1 MNREEQFTALGD
13 EDAILPPGMEKIT
26 TTVYGYLNITIDDI
40 LYLNSGQY
48 PQDQARIRAE
58 FWGDSK
64 PGKIFRAR
72 NSSINLCD
80 MYPCSRKY
88 KICCQ
93 MEQFYKYLEDMSKS
107 KQLKMTI
114 TDNVNKKIGYF
125 KINFL
130 PYLKSSLGFSDHC
143 PFDEIENIYPILS
156 FKKDQQKIGEIKVII
171 DSSFDPNKSQF
182 IHQFSGNNT
191 LNLDQKDIQLQNIQQ
206 QNENFSHYQDNQPS
220 MDRNLQNSSQNE
232 FLNINTQF
240 DQRVPLSLIEKKQ
253 QLEYQANKFLENIPK
268 KVNLG
273 FELMEEI
280 YNDDEEEDQI
290 FPQQIKN
297 NKQMQIKQL
306 DENHKK
312 ETLNENIL
320 YKNQNDVSNQ
330 KEENFK
336 ELPQKQW
343 DQQLIANNYQN
354 QRLHIQKMEQ
364 IQQTTFQNQNF
375 FVDQEN
381 INQKLDKILELGENI
396 FQMKKDLKQQTQ
408 FSNESNKIT
417 KKNDP
422 QITQNQD
429 ENNFSQNKVG
439 SFASQKIQTAQFDK
453 SNDISSNSSF
463 QQSDFL
469 KDEIEKQKQIIRE
482 QNIANNSSNSGLL
495 GKLSFKKRQDESN
508 VKRQQIKFDQLV
520 EYNLPKVNEIN
531 KAFNDEP
538 QVQSQKE
545 EKESQQIQKKN
556 ENIEEIKQSESL
568 ELNILE
574 FNCLHEHLLTK
585 FKQRNI
591 FIGCQIPSILK
602 HPSQLSESIQIEDSL
617 KTFCKEV
624 NGEEFIFRQKFTL
637 SIEVNEENFDKIN
650 NSSIQF
656 TLNSFILPQKEVQD
670 QKRIMMQIASGEFK
684 ISKLLEQKS
693 LSGNFYIN
701 MWTSI
706 PVNSHKQEGQEEEEE
721 AAVKLVKIPKQD
733 LEINKKENLSLLGQV
748 KISIQLILKRKFN
761 KQGATN
767 QQQQASNFNKTGAS
781 IISSQAEQGLCY
793 SQHIAS
799 TIFNNFQILLRLGKL
814 KILNLQSY
822 SAFNFFSRYKIYGT
836 IEQVSSEIQWDNTEP
851 DLHHRLTIPCS
862 LENIQKMLKIPF
874 IIEIWNKSDKGEDQ
888 IVGIIKINMSSI
900 PKAILLPDF
909 TGANPNFIQPQQ
921 SQLLIVCNENI
932 NISDIA
938 DNKDKGLLFVTIAFG
953 SPLQLSK
960 FDINL
965 QQSHLDYQHS
975 IHQRSQQNSSFY
987 TNNSLK
993 PPLIAHKNMNFNA
1006 EQQNPQQLYNRQQN
1020 LNQQGIT
1027 QTINVSS
1034 IYEKNKQF
1042 SSAHKNQSQ
1051 QLNQTEQLQFKSED
1065 RRVRQQIDLDYDD
1078 EDIRQHSLTIKPEA
1092 HILQSNRQKKFDE
1105 EYEIETCQNTNL
1117 IEKFID
1123 IMQILNQNIN
1133 KIQQNLKKFILSC
1146 QSKDEIQNKEF
1157 IEFLQGLDLGIK
1169 LADVVPLIKILDYKQ
1184 QGSFKFELFSKSFN
1198 SFQRYENQIKQ
1209 KYQLILQKLSEV
1221 IEATNI
1227 KPSDIDK
1234 ELIRQSEFGLMRK
1247 EKFVSIMKKLNL
1259 VGDNVYELVE
1269 SICLLLDVKN
1279 DGLLFVSTLND
1290 YLQSIDVYGEIKK
1303 LNLNPLWFFEI
1314 VQQEF
1319 SHSLLTS
1326 SQANPKEQSKKL
1338 EKEQLFFQKE
1348 KIQYDELINFFNQ
1361 HQCFWEILLLI
1372 CIIKG
1377 KKEIYQKEELTISGE
1392 QLKTF
1397 LNALKFQAQ
1406 SNQQNNSSSKQ
1417 IKNLNEKKTTQYEY
1431 SSSKKKQTI
1440 QISNQYQNDI
1450 SSNYSQIQSSHVK
1463 KSAAQK
1469 IQEQQELD
1477 LITNLLNDEIKFDPH
1492 SSKQN
1497 KSNYKRG
1504 EFEDEDATENIPTYD
1519 NYNSNSSNQ
1528 NQQQEYTNNL
1538 FEKQEKLN
1546 SQGSKKLKEENT
1558 NQNIQQT
1565 INNINKKPDMS
1576 NSNSLILQKKKFK
1589 VVHKF
1594 IVNIHKIL
1602 ITNLGKEYDME
1613 NAVLLYQFG
1622 DSEKVQIGSFDYFY
1636 GQSRYDINY
1645 QGEKIYKL
1653 NNEEDLDNILI
1664 QENIGIKMDLEI
1676 SNSKVATL
1684 QNSNFGL
1691 RAGNNNQQN
1700 VSKATANLS
1709 SFVLLDIIQSSQL
1722 QKSENQIDLK
1732 EGNEPFI
1739 IDQSIS
1745 LVDNKSKQNIG
1756 KIQLTIQYFN
1766 KEQVVEVS
1774 NLETSNVATKNN
1786 NQTDQECL
1794 LEKETK
1800 VKKLLPKS
1808 GFFNI
1813 SISAVCSL
1821 KENEIDCKNYK
1832 IILFCDFFH
1841 ENPYLSSIFKSLS
1854 SQAIYN
1860 QTEEILTIQESYQIN
1875 LNQEIINYLQEN
1887 TCLIQLRIFPLDD
1900 LIKRSNFIVLAE
1912 QYLNLQYL
1920 LINQEVNEE
1929 SLSLKRKEIQF
1940 DKQQSFNNESEVIN
1954 KLPISTQKE
1963 IIGVC
1968 SVEISYL
1975 KEKKLLQ
1982 SNQSFNQLQKQIKNT
1997 SSINQSNPKESAK
2010 NNYHQVFLLFDELL
2024 SLVMF
2029 DNSLVS
2035 DQMCYFRTKINGKI
2049 IDGKSSFK
2057 MNFIENRIQELSKD
2071 SYIQFLI
2078 ETEELQTIN
2087 PLNVELVVRDM
2098 NKSQVEEIVLGHI
2111 SIDFEVLRKEF
2122 FQNLLENNSMK
2133 CTNSLCFTL
2142 LKRDRQINQVVLDS
2156 GRSIEE
2162 QIMSVRA
2169 HLRLLLV
2176 KYETKGD
2183 YEQCQQFLQSVLNN
2197 KQSLSLNS
2205 NNSSDILEQLR
2216 LSIRYSRQDFD
2227 SILSYL
2233 QFDKN
2238 TLYALLNLSD
2248 INQQS
2253 KCLLSQSECQQLLED
2268 VLIYDQNENGIVDME
2283 DLKKVLRKYSNQLK
2297 EQAEVLINKLDRNYS
2312 KILNEILGKNV
2323 QKLDYIQF
2331 FKKYRILNQIQDSFD
2346 QSNLKYQLK
2355 LTIQKAA
2362 NVGVLFNGVVPN
2374 TYIKCIQLDFST
2386 NCILR
2391 DSNPQFDHNYEIE
2404 LHPNQFKNYHKIKF
2418 MLYHRGYNQDFRD
2431 NMYKSTELGSAI
2443 LDLSKMF
2450 FTKIKDFN
2458 KEETFKIKIQA
2469 AHYSAKTQNEAY
2481 LFVNVQLNC
2490 LNKYQQVK
2498 VEYQDVYSQNQQAY
2512 SYGEEEKDFNK
2523 FYRNAQ
2529 TNFMQESNHED
2540 DLIYNDEAF
2549 NNFKQTLMELR
2560 EQNQEEDQ
2568 TNEKIY
2574 QEVETQEN
2582 FQTIPKNSL
2591 FNQGFQ
2597 QKSIQNEIKISN
2609 NENKKL
2615 QEEQNDCSD
2624 IMLEKAM
2631 NEMDDLTKLLES
2643 EKDQDK
2649 NFENIH
2655 RYDKSYLDKN
2665 QQNAIQ
2671 NPQIIKEEQQLIKNN
2686 IKRDVY
2692 NSEDELEDLR
2702 KTLQQM
2708 NELSQEQQSQYNDYI
2723 PQRSSQ
2729 DDLIAKLS
2737 NNQNKYINNRDA
2749 YRYQELNYQGN
2760 KFQYENSI
2768 QKTYDQLKRNINQE
2782 QDQEEKYS
2790 YYSKYLN
2797 YLGNQSSKSDQ
2808 NIQNEGGLNSKS
2820 IFEFEK
2826 DKNILSDKQKFER
2839 QFKPSQYSEE
2849 NSADKNESK
2858 YSSYLNDKLNNCQI
2872 ENLKQT
2878 RNELKNDFTVENYET
2893 FKPTEY
2899 QQDKQLVQYN
2909 SARRPPI
2916 KKSDS
2921 QNSLKKLE
2929 NKILP
2934 KYMKDSAEI
2943 NRISNIMKQDF
2954 SKQKKYFDNTS
2965 DSEDD

>member
-1 MNREEQFTALGD
+1 MNREEQFIGLGD

-26 TTVYGYLNITIDDI
+26 TTVYGYLTITIDDI

-48 PQDQARIRAE
+48 PQDQVRIRAE

-80 MYPCSRKY
+80 MYPCSRTY

-130 PYLKSSLGFSDHC
+130 PYLKPSLGFSDHC

-156 FKKDQQKIGEIKVII
+156 FKKDQQKIGEIKVVI

-191 LNLDQKDIQLQNIQQ
+191 LNLDQKDLQNVQQ
-206 QNENFSHYQDNQPS
+206 QNQDFSHYQDNQPS
-220 MDRNLQNSSQNE
+220 MDRNNISSENE
-232 FLNINTQF
+232 FLNINNQF

-268 KVNLG
+268 KINLG
-273 FELMEEI
+273 LELMEEI
-280 YNDDEEEDQI
+280 YNDDEEQEQYQD
-290 FPQQIKN
+290 FPSQLKN
-297 NKQMQIKQL
+297 NKEMQVEQI
-306 DENHKK
+306 DN
-312 ETLNENIL
+312 LNYNNPVINKNIL
-320 YKNQNDVSNQ
+320 NNNQTVVKNEKEDFKLSSQN
-330 KEENFK
+330 
-336 ELPQKQW
+336 QW
-343 DQQLIANNYQN
+343 DQQYLAAANNQN
-354 QRLHIQKMEQ
+354 QRPQIQKMEQ
-364 IQQTTFQNQNF
+364 VQQTTFQNQNF

-396 FQMKKDLKQQTQ
+396 FQMKRDLKQQTHQ
-408 FSNESNKIT
+408 NSNENNYET
-417 KKNDP
+417 KKSDR
-422 QITQNQD
+422 QMLFNQD
-429 ENNFSQNKVG
+429 ENNFSINKIG
-439 SFASQKIQTAQFDK
+439 SLASQKIQTAQFDK
-453 SNDISSNSSF
+453 SNDISNDSSL

-469 KDEIEKQKQIIRE
+469 KDEIERQKQIIRE
-482 QNIANNSSNSGLL
+482 QNIANNSQSSGLMQ
-495 GKLSFKKRQDESN
+495 GKLSFKKRQNESN
-508 VKRQQIKFDQLV
+508 IKKQQIKSDQLI
-520 EYNLPKVNEIN
+520 EYNLPKVNEVN
-531 KAFNDEP
+531 KAFNEEP
-538 QVQSQKE
+538 QVCPEQAQHL
-545 EKESQQIQKKN
+545 EKEIQLSQKKN
-556 ENIEEIKQSESL
+556 ENIEDIKQSESL

-637 SIEVNEENFDKIN
+637 SIEINDENFEKIN

-670 QKRIMMQIASGEFK
+670 QKRIMMQIAQGDFK

-706 PVNSHKQEGQEEEEE
+706 PVNQHKQESQEE
-721 AAVKLVKIPKQD
+721 AAKLIKIPKQD
-733 LEINKKENLSLLGQV
+733 LEINKKESLNLLGQV

-761 KQGATN
+761 KQGSAN
-767 QQQQASNFNKTGAS
+767 QQQQIHNFNKTGAS
-781 IISSQAEQGLCY
+781 IASSQAEQGLSY

-799 TIFNNFQILLRLGKL
+799 SVFNNFQILLRLGKL

-836 IEQVSSEIQWDNTEP
+836 IEQVSSDIQWDNSEP

-862 LENIQKMLKIPF
+862 LDNIQKMLKIPF

-900 PKAILLPDF
+900 PKTILLPDF
-909 TGANPNFIQPQQ
+909 TGVNPNFIQPQQ
-921 SQLLIVCNENI
+921 SQLLIVCNENV

-953 SPLQLSK
+953 SPIQLSK
-960 FDINL
+960 FDTNL

-993 PPLIAHKNMNFNA
+993 PPLIAHKNMNFNL
-1006 EQQNPQQLYNRQQN
+1006 EQQNSQQLHNRQQN
-1020 LNQQGIT
+1020 LMQQGIT

-1034 IYEKNKQF
+1034 IYDRNKQF
-1042 SSAHKNQSQ
+1042 SSAQKNQSQ
-1051 QLNQTEQLQFKSED
+1051 QLNQTEQLQFKSEE
-1065 RRVRQQIDLDYDD
+1065 RRVKQQIDIDYDD
-1078 EDIRQHSLTIKPEA
+1078 EDIRQHSLTIKPESL
-1092 HILQSNRQKKFDE
+1092 ILQSNRQKKFDE
-1105 EYEIETCQNTNL
+1105 EYEIEACQNTNL

-1146 QSKDEIQNKEF
+1146 QANNEIQNREF

-1169 LADVVPLIKILDYKQ
+1169 QADIVPLIKILDYKQ
-1184 QGSFKFELFSKSFN
+1184 QGSFKFEFFSKSFN

-1209 KYQLILQKLSEV
+1209 KYQLILQKLLEV
-1221 IEATNI
+1221 IEASNI

-1247 EKFVSIMKKLNL
+1247 EKFVSIIKKLNL

-1269 SICLLLDVKN
+1269 SICSLLDVKN

-1319 SHSLLTS
+1319 QQNLLVQNQS
-1326 SQANPKEQSKKL
+1326 NPKEDAKNL
-1338 EKEQLFFQKE
+1338 EKEQLFFQKD
-1348 KIQYDELINFFNQ
+1348 KIQYDELISFFDQN
-1361 HQCFWEILLLI
+1361 QCFWEILLLI

-1377 KKEIYQKEELTISGE
+1377 KKEVYQKEELTITGE
-1392 QLKTF
+1392 QLKIF

-1406 SNQQNNSSSKQ
+1406 SDQQNIQSSKQ
-1417 IKNLNEKKTTQYEY
+1417 IKNFNEKKTTQNEY

-1440 QISNQYQNDI
+1440 EINNLNQNDF
-1450 SSNYSQIQSSHVK
+1450 SSNYSQLQSSQIK
-1463 KSAAQK
+1463 KSAVQK

-1477 LITNLLNDEIKFDPH
+1477 LITNLLNDEMKFDPP
-1492 SSKQN
+1492 SSKSTKQN

-1504 EFEDEDATENIPTYD
+1504 EFEDDDASENIPIYD
-1519 NYNSNSSNQ
+1519 NYNSINSNQ
-1528 NQQQEYTNNL
+1528 SQQFANNL
-1538 FEKQEKLN
+1538 FERSEKLN
-1546 SQGSKKLKEENT
+1546 SQGQKKNKQEFS
-1558 NQNIQQT
+1558 NQNLQKPKNSIE
-1565 INNINKKPDMS
+1565 NKSNVS
-1576 NSNSLILQKKKFK
+1576 NSNSQILQKKKFK

-1636 GQSRYDINY
+1636 GQPRYDINY

-1676 SNSKVATL
+1676 SNQKLNTL
-1684 QNSNFGL
+1684 QNPNFGL
-1691 RAGNNNQQN
+1691 RSDNQQN
-1700 VSKATANLS
+1700 VLKATANLS

-1722 QKSENQIDLK
+1722 QKNEKQMKD
-1732 EGNEPFI
+1732 GNEQFI

-1745 LVDNKSKQNIG
+1745 LVDNKSQQNIG

-1766 KEQVVEVS
+1766 KEEVVEIV
-1774 NLETSNVATKNN
+1774 NLETSNQLTKKNN
-1786 NQTDQECL
+1786 QVEEECL

-1800 VKKLLPKS
+1800 LKKLLPKS

-1841 ENPYLSSIFKSLS
+1841 ENSYLSSIFKSLS

-1875 LNQEIINYLQEN
+1875 LNQEIISYLQEN

-1900 LIKRSNFIVLAE
+1900 LIKRSNFIVLGE
-1912 QYLNLQYL
+1912 HYLNLQYL
-1920 LINQEVNEE
+1920 LINQEIKEE
-1929 SLSLKRKEIQF
+1929 SLSLKRKDVEF
-1940 DKQQSFNNESEVIN
+1940 EKQQNFQNESEVIN
-1954 KLPISTQKE
+1954 RLPISTQKE
-1963 IIGVC
+1963 MIGVC

-1975 KEKKLLQ
+1975 KEKKQLQ
-1982 SNQSFNQLQKQIKNT
+1982 SNQSLTQLSKQIKNT
-1997 SSINQSNPKESAK
+1997 SFMNQNNPKETAK
-2010 NNYHQVFLLFDELL
+2010 NNYHQVFVLFDELL

-2029 DNSLVS
+2029 DNSLVA

-2071 SYIQFLI
+2071 SYLSFLV
-2078 ETEELQTIN
+2078 ESEELQTIN

-2098 NKSQVEEIVLGHI
+2098 NKSSVEEIVLGHI

-2122 FQNLLENNSMK
+2122 FQNLLENNTMK

-2142 LKRDRQINQVVLDS
+2142 LKRGRDDQAMFDN

-2162 QIMSVRA
+2162 QIMSVRVN
-2169 HLRLLLV
+2169 LRLLLV

-2183 YEQCQQFLQSVLNN
+2183 YEQCQQFLQSVINT
-2197 KQSLSLNS
+2197 KQSLNVNS
-2205 NNSSDILEQLR
+2205 NDSSDILEQLR
-2216 LSIRYSRQDFD
+2216 LSIRYTRQDFD

-2233 QFDKN
+2233 LFDKN
-2238 TLYALLNLSD
+2238 TLSALLNLSD
-2248 INQQS
+2248 MNQKS
-2253 KCLLSQSECQQLLED
+2253 KCVLSQNECQQLLED
-2268 VLIYDQNENGIVDME
+2268 VLIYDKNENGIVEME
-2283 DLKKVLRKYSNQLK
+2283 DLKRVLRKYNNQLK
-2297 EQAEVLINKLDRNYS
+2297 EQAEVIINKLDRNYT
-2312 KILNEILGKNV
+2312 KILNETLGKNL
-2323 QKLDYIQF
+2323 QKLDFIQF
-2331 FKKYRILNQIQDSFD
+2331 FKKFNILNQIQDSLD
-2346 QSNLKYQLK
+2346 QSVLKYQLK
-2355 LTIQKAA
+2355 LTIQKAS

-2374 TYIKCIQLDFST
+2374 TYIKCIQFDFQT

-2391 DSNPQFDHNYEIE
+2391 DSNPSFDHCYEVE
-2404 LHPNQFKNYHKIKF
+2404 LPPNQFKNYHQIKF

-2450 FTKIKDFN
+2450 FTKIKEQN
-2458 KEETFKIKIQA
+2458 KEESFKIKIQS
-2469 AHYSAKTQNEAY
+2469 AHYSAKIQNEAF

-2490 LNKYQQVK
+2490 LNKFQNAK
-2498 VEYQDVYSQNQQAY
+2498 IEYQDVYTQNQQAY
-2512 SYGEEEKDFNK
+2512 SYGEEEKYINK
-2523 FYRNAQ
+2523 FSRNTQ
-2529 TNFMQESNHED
+2529 SNFMQEINHED

-2568 TNEKIY
+2568 SNEKIY
-2574 QEVETQEN
+2574 QEIETQEN
-2582 FQTIPKNSL
+2582 FQTIPKNIQFHQAL
-2591 FNQGFQ
+2591 Q
-2597 QKSIQNEIKISN
+2597 QKSLQNEIKISN
-2609 NENKKL
+2609 SENKRL
-2615 QEEQNDCSD
+2615 QAEQNDCSD

-2643 EKDQDK
+2643 EKDQEK
-2649 NFENIH
+2649 NYGSIE
-2655 RYDKSYLDKN
+2655 RQDKN
-2665 QQNAIQ
+2665 QLNAINNHQ
-2671 NPQIIKEEQQLIKNN
+2671 NRKEEQNIIKNSM
-2686 IKRDVY
+2686 KKDVY

-2708 NELSQEQQSQYNDYI
+2708 NELSENKQSQYNDYI
-2723 PQRSSQ
+2723 PQRSSE
-2729 DDLIAKLS
+2729 DDLIDKLS
-2737 NNQNKYINNRDA
+2737 NNQNNYSNNRDA
-2749 YRYQELNYQGN
+2749 YHFQQHNYQGN
-2760 KFQYENSI
+2760 KYQYENYQQSS
-2768 QKTYDQLKRNINQE
+2768 QDQLKRNSNENQ
-2782 QDQEEKYS
+2782 QQEEKYS
-2790 YYSKYLN
+2790 YYTKYMN
-2797 YLGNQSSKSDQ
+2797 YLGNQSSQGDQ
-2808 NIQNEGGLNSKS
+2808 NKQREERLSTQS
-2820 IFEFEK
+2820 FFEQEK
-2826 DKNILSDKQKFER
+2826 DKNILLDKQKFQK
-2839 QFKPSQYSEE
+2839 QFKQNQYSEE
-2849 NSADKNESK
+2849 SSADKSESK
-2858 YSSYLNDKLNNCQI
+2858 NSSYLNDKLNHYQI

-2878 RNELKNDFTVENYET
+2878 RNELKNDFTLENYET
-2893 FKPTEY
+2893 FKPTQY
-2899 QQDKQLVQYN
+2899 QQDKQQSQYN
-2909 SARRPPI
+2909 SAGRPPI

>member
-1 MNREEQFTALGD
+1 MNREEFTGLGD
-13 EDAILPPGMEKIT
+13 EEAILPPGMEKIS
-26 TTVYGYLNITIDDI
+26 TTVYGYLTITIDDI

-48 PQDQARIRAE
+48 PQDQVRIRAE

-72 NSSINLCD
+72 NSSISLCD
-80 MYPCSRKY
+80 MYPCSRTY

-107 KQLKMTI
+107 KQLKMMI

-130 PYLKSSLGFSDHC
+130 PYLKPSLGFSDHC
-143 PFDEIENIYPILS
+143 PFDEIENVYPILS
-156 FKKDQQKIGEIKVII
+156 FKKDQEKIGEIKVII

-191 LNLDQKDIQLQNIQQ
+191 VEIDQKNLQFQNIQQ
-206 QNENFSHYQDNQPS
+206 QNEDFSHYQENQPS
-220 MDRNLQNSSQNE
+220 MDRNLYNSSQNE
-232 FLNINTQF
+232 FLNINNQF

-273 FELMEEI
+273 LELMEEI
-280 YNDDEEEDQI
+280 YNDDDEEDVQA
-290 FPQQIKN
+290 FPSQQKN
-297 NKQMQIKQL
+297 NQEMQIRQF
-306 DENHKK
+306 DQNHNK
-312 ETLNENIL
+312 ERLNENMQ
-320 YKNQNDVSNQ
+320 YSNQNNVSNQ
-330 KEENFK
+330 REDYRLF
-336 ELPQKQW
+336 PQN
-343 DQQLIANNYQN
+343 QQEQQQRAANNPN
-354 QRLHIQKMEQ
+354 QRPFIQKMEQ

-396 FQMKKDLKQQTQ
+396 FQMKKDLKQQAQ
-408 FSNESNKIT
+408 NSNESNNII

-422 QITQNQD
+422 QLKSNHN
-429 ENNFSQNKVG
+429 ENNFSMDKVV
-439 SFASQKIQTAQFDK
+439 SLASQKIQTAQFDN
-453 SNDISSNSSF
+453 SNDISNNSS
-463 QQSDFL
+463 QSDFL
-469 KDEIEKQKQIIRE
+469 KDEIERQKQIIRE
-482 QNIANNSSNSGLL
+482 QNSANNSSNSGLLL

-508 VKRQQIKFDQLV
+508 VKRQQIKSDQLV

-538 QVQSQKE
+538 QVPYDQAQHA
-545 EKESQQIQKKN
+545 EKETQLLKKN

-637 SIEVNEENFDKIN
+637 SIEINDENYEKIN

-706 PVNSHKQEGQEEEEE
+706 PVNQHKQDCQEE
-721 AAVKLVKIPKQD
+721 AAKLIKIPKQD
-733 LEINKKENLSLLGQV
+733 LEINKKENLNLLGQV
-748 KISIQLILKRKFN
+748 KISIQLILKRKYN
-761 KQGATN
+761 KQGAIS
-767 QQQQASNFNKTGAS
+767 QQQHSFNFNKTGAS
-781 IISSQAEQGLCY
+781 IASSQVDQGLSY

-836 IEQVSSEIQWDNTEP
+836 IEQVSSEIQWENSEP

-874 IIEIWNKSDKGEDQ
+874 IIEIWNKSDKGDDQ

-900 PKAILLPDF
+900 PKTILLPDF
-909 TGANPNFIQPQQ
+909 TGVNPNFIQPQQ
-921 SQLLIVCNENI
+921 SQLLIVCNENVT
-932 NISDIA
+932 ISDIA

-953 SPLQLSK
+953 SPIQLSK
-960 FDINL
+960 FDTNL
-965 QQSHLDYQHS
+965 QQSHIDYQHS

-993 PPLIAHKNMNFNA
+993 PPLIANKNMNFNV
-1006 EQQNPQQLYNRQQN
+1006 EQQNLQQHHNRQQN
-1020 LNQQGIT
+1020 LMHQGIT

-1034 IYEKNKQF
+1034 IYDKNKQF
-1042 SSAHKNQSQ
+1042 SSAQKNQSQ
-1051 QLNQTEQLQFKSED
+1051 QLNQTESLQFKSED
-1065 RRVRQQIDLDYDD
+1065 RRVRQQIDMEYDD
-1078 EDIRQHSLTIKPEA
+1078 EDIRQHSLTIKPES
-1092 HILQSNRQKKFDE
+1092 HILQSNRQKKFEE
-1105 EYEIETCQNTNL
+1105 EYEMEACQNTNL

-1123 IMQILNQNIN
+1123 ILQILNQNMN
-1133 KIQQNLKKFILSC
+1133 KIQQNLKKFILSF
-1146 QSKDEIQNKEF
+1146 QAKDEIQNKEF
-1157 IEFLQGLDLGIK
+1157 IEFLQSLDLGIK
-1169 LADVVPLIKILDYKQ
+1169 LADIVPLIKILDYKQ
-1184 QGSFKFELFSKSFN
+1184 QGSFKFEFFSKSFN

-1209 KYQLILQKLSEV
+1209 KYQLILQKLLEV
-1221 IEATNI
+1221 IEASNI

-1259 VGDNVYELVE
+1259 AGDNVYELVE
-1269 SICLLLDVKN
+1269 SICSLLDVKN

-1303 LNLNPLWFFEI
+1303 LILNPLWFFEI

-1319 SHSLLTS
+1319 SHSLLTT
-1326 SQANPKEQSKKL
+1326 NKEDAKKL
-1338 EKEQLFFQKE
+1338 EKQQLFFQKE
-1348 KIQYDELINFFNQ
+1348 KIQYDELINFFDQ
-1361 HQCFWEILLLI
+1361 DQSFWEVLLLI

-1377 KKEIYQKEELTISGE
+1377 KKEIYQKEELAINGE
-1392 QLKTF
+1392 QLKIF

-1406 SNQQNNSSSKQ
+1406 SDQQSNSSSKQ
-1417 IKNLNEKKTTQYEY
+1417 INNLNEKKGALYEY

-1440 QISNQYQNDI
+1440 EINNQYQNDL
-1450 SSNYSQIQSSHVK
+1450 SSNYSQIQASQIK
-1463 KSAAQK
+1463 KSSVQK

-1477 LITNLLNDEIKFDPH
+1477 LITNLLNNEEIKLDLPT
-1492 SSKQN
+1492 SKSNQQN
-1497 KSNYKRG
+1497 KSNYKKG
-1504 EFEDEDATENIPTYD
+1504 EFEDEDETENIPIYD
-1519 NYNSNSSNQ
+1519 NYNSINSNQ
-1528 NQQQEYTNNL
+1528 KEQQKYTNNL
-1538 FEKQEKLN
+1538 FEKQEKL
-1546 SQGSKKLKEENT
+1546 SSLGSKKTKEENG
-1558 NQNIQQT
+1558 NQNIQQS
-1565 INNINKKPDMS
+1565 INNMNKELNAS
-1576 NSNSLILQKKKFK
+1576 NSNSQILQKKKFK

-1676 SNSKVATL
+1676 SNQKLNTL
-1684 QNSNFGL
+1684 QNNFGM
-1691 RAGNNNQQN
+1691 RGGSNQQN
-1700 VSKATANLS
+1700 KLKFTANLS

-1722 QKSENQIDLK
+1722 QKNEKQNDLK
-1732 EGNEPFI
+1732 EGSQPFI
-1739 IDQSIS
+1739 IDQSIN
-1745 LVDNKSKQNIG
+1745 LVDNITQQYIG
-1756 KIQLTIQYFN
+1756 KIQLTIQYFS
-1766 KEQVVEVS
+1766 KEQVVEIENLEKS
-1774 NLETSNVATKNN
+1774 NLAANKNN
-1786 NQTDQECL
+1786 QRVEECL

-1813 SISAVCSL
+1813 SINAVCSL
-1821 KENEIDCKNYK
+1821 KQNEIDCKNYK
-1832 IILFCDFFH
+1832 IMLFCDFFH
-1841 ENPYLSSIFKSLS
+1841 ENPYLSSIFKSLN

-1900 LIKRSNFIVLAE
+1900 LIKRSNFIILAE
-1912 QYLNLQYL
+1912 QLLNLQYL
-1920 LINQEVNEE
+1920 LINQEINEE
-1929 SLSLKRKEIQF
+1929 SLVLKRKEIVL
-1940 DKQQSFNNESEVIN
+1940 DKQQSLKNESEVIN

-1975 KEKKLLQ
+1975 KEKKLFQ
-1982 SNQSFNQLQKQIKNT
+1982 SNQSLTQFQKQIKNT
-1997 SSINQSNPKESAK
+1997 SSLNQNNIKESAK
-2010 NNYHQVFLLFDELL
+2010 NNYHQVFVLFDELL
-2024 SLVMF
+2024 SLIMF
-2029 DNSLVS
+2029 ENLLVT

-2049 IDGKSSFK
+2049 IDGKGSFK

-2071 SYIQFLI
+2071 SYIQFLL
-2078 ETEELQTIN
+2078 ESEELDTIN
-2087 PLNVELVVRDM
+2087 PLNIELVVRDM
-2098 NKSQVEEIVLGHI
+2098 NKSQGEEIVLGHI
-2111 SIDFEVLRKEF
+2111 SIDFEILRKEF

-2142 LKRDRQINQVVLDS
+2142 LKRDRDNQVILDN
-2156 GRSIEE
+2156 GRSIEQ
-2162 QIMSVRA
+2162 QIMSIRVN
-2169 HLRLLLV
+2169 LRLLLV

-2183 YEQCQQFLQSVLNN
+2183 YEQCQQFLQSMINS
-2197 KQSLSLNS
+2197 KQNLSIDS
-2205 NNSSDILEQLR
+2205 NNSSDILDQLR
-2216 LSIRYSRQDFD
+2216 LSIRYTRQDFD

-2233 QFDKN
+2233 LFDKN

-2248 INQQS
+2248 NQKS
-2253 KCLLSQSECQQLLED
+2253 KCLLSQNECQQLLED
-2268 VLIYDQNENGIVDME
+2268 VFIYDKNENGIIEME

-2297 EQAEVLINKLDRNYS
+2297 EQAEVIINKLDRNYT
-2312 KILNEILGKNV
+2312 KILNEIIGNNL
-2323 QKLDYIQF
+2323 QKLDYIYF
-2331 FKKYRILNQIQDSFD
+2331 FKKFNILNQIQDSLD
-2346 QSNLKYQLK
+2346 QSILKYQLK
-2355 LTIQKAA
+2355 LTIQKAT
-2362 NVGVLFNGVVPN
+2362 NVGVLFNGVIPN
-2374 TYIKCIQLDFST
+2374 TYIKCIQLDIST

-2391 DSNPQFDHNYEIE
+2391 DSNPQFDHCYEIE
-2404 LHPNQFKNYHKIKF
+2404 LHPNQFKNYHQIKF

-2450 FTKIKDFN
+2450 FTKIKDLN
-2458 KEETFKIKIQA
+2458 KEETFKIKIES
-2469 AHYSAKTQNEAY
+2469 AHYSARIQNEAY

-2490 LNKYQQVK
+2490 LNQFQQAK
-2498 VEYQDVYSQNQQAY
+2498 IEYQDAYTQNQQIY
-2512 SYGEEEKDFNK
+2512 SYGEEEKDLNK
-2523 FYRNAQ
+2523 FYKNTQ
-2529 TNFMQESNHED
+2529 SNFMQETNHED

-2568 TNEKIY
+2568 QDEKIY
-2574 QEVETQEN
+2574 QEIETKEN
-2582 FQTIPKNSL
+2582 FQTIPKNIQFS
-2591 FNQGFQ
+2591 QGFL
-2597 QKSIQNEIKISN
+2597 QKPLQDEIKFSSS
-2609 NENKKL
+2609 ENKKL
-2615 QEEQNDCSD
+2615 QAEQNDCSD

-2631 NEMDDLTKLLES
+2631 NEIDDLTKLLES

-2649 NFENIH
+2649 YYENIY
-2655 RYDKSYLDKN
+2655 RQQDKD

-2671 NPQIIKEEQQLIKNN
+2671 NPQFIKEKPTQIKDSMR
-2686 IKRDVY
+2686 RDVY

-2708 NELSQEQQSQYNDYI
+2708 NEHSENQQSQYNDYI
-2723 PQRSSQ
+2723 LQKSSE
-2729 DDLIAKLS
+2729 DDLKAKLS
-2737 NNQNKYINNRDA
+2737 SNQQHKQTNNIDTSH
-2749 YRYQELNYQGN
+2749 
-2760 KFQYENSI
+2760 QYEHSYLRNNFQSDNS
-2768 QKTYDQLKRNINQE
+2768 QYKLQEQLKRNSNLMQE
-2782 QDQEEKYS
+2782 QEEKYP
-2790 YYSKYLN
+2790 YYSKYMN
-2797 YLGNQSSKSDQ
+2797 YLGNQGSKSDQ
-2808 NIQNEGGLNSKS
+2808 NKQKEGGLN
-2820 IFEFEK
+2820 IQQTFELEK
-2826 DKNILSDKQKFER
+2826 DKNILFDKQKFQK
-2839 QFKPSQYSEE
+2839 QFKQSQYSEE
-2849 NSADKNESK
+2849 NSADKSLSK
-2858 YSSYLNDKLNNCQI
+2858 NNSYSNDKLNNYQI

-2878 RNELKNDFTVENYET
+2878 RNELKNYFTLENYET
-2893 FKPTEY
+2893 FKPAEY
-2899 QQDKQLVQYN
+2899 QQDKQQSQYN
-2909 SARRPPI
+2909 SVGRPPI